1 MVVARKGGKF
11 NKTTGKAGKSIKLS
25 QKLKKEPKNL
35 AILRILNIN
44 IVIQTCR
51 PMLLNL
57 VGPVPFSF
65 VYGAFE
71 SW

>member
-11 NKTTGKAGKSIKLS
+11 NKTTGKAGKSRKLF
-25 QKLKKEPKNL
+25 QKPKKNP